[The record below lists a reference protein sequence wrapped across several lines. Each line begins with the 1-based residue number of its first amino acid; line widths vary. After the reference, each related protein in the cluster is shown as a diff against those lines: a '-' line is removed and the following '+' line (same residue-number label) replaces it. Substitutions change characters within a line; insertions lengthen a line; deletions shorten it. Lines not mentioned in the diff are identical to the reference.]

1 MGIPIV
7 FFSRNNLPR
16 KKESGEERLV
26 YICYERGKPIDLVLA
41 ELGTLLIVNFP
52 STLVVVAIAVP
63 FTSTVAPTTG

>member
-26 YICYERGKPIDLVLA
+26 YICYERG
-41 ELGTLLIVNFP
+41 
-52 STLVVVAIAVP
+52 
-63 FTSTVAPTTG
+63 

>member
-26 YICYERGKPIDLVLA
+26 YICYERGEPIDLVLA
-41 ELGTLLIVNFP
+41 ELNIAASVFYNF
-52 STLVVVAIAVP
+52 
-63 FTSTVAPTTG
+63 GNNCQ

>member
-26 YICYERGKPIDLVLA
+26 YICYEMGYPIDLVLA
-41 ELGTLLIVNFP
+41 ELNIVTSVFYNF
-52 STLVVVAIAVP
+52 
-63 FTSTVAPTTG
+63 GNNCQ